1 METYLRKSLNKII
14 HQNNKFTLTYLN
26 PEGDTKKLRTQ
37 NDLFRLCIALMDD
50 NELIENGIIEQFT
63 YDIDNSCRYAWGFD
77 TKKAIFTIINNIDKY
92 DITLLQATYDKDQ
105 VYSFNNEK
113 LKLKELNNIKEQ
125 RDVYKKQVDV
135 QKEIIKLYE
144 NESEDDEEDEELGI

>member
-1 METYLRKSLNKII
+1 METYLRKSLNKLV
-14 HQNNKFTLTYLN
+14 HQNKKFTLNYLN
-26 PEGDTKKLRTQ
+26 PEGQNRILKTQ

-50 NELIENGIIEQFT
+50 NELIENGIIEQYT

-77 TKKAIFTIINNIDKY
+77 TKKALFTIINNIDKY
-92 DITLLQATYDKDQ
+92 DITLIQATYNKEQ
-105 VYSFNNEK
+105 IYSFNNEK
-113 LKLKELNNIKEQ
+113 LKLKELNNIREQ

-144 NESEDDEEDEELGI
+144 NEDDEEDEELGI